1 MNGEL
6 GVMGSLNRLIDDTV
20 DDTQG
25 VEVQLHTVDSAV
37 RNLLVFFVE
46 MVEELPMLDQFETN
60 QMLKLTAGP

>member
-25 VEVQLHTVDSAV
+25 VEVQLHTVNSAV